1 MRILQCIDSLAGGG
15 AERQLSYAC
24 EGLVALGVEVEVAF
38 RRDGENGARLRKSG
52 AKLHELG
59 WRQQMDPA
67 LAYPSVGWD
76 LCRIIVERRI
86 DVVHTWLRH
95 MDMIGGLA
103 ARILRR
109 PWIFSERSAR
119 EGGVQGWRESVRRSF
134 AGVAS
139 AVVANSVTG
148 AQAWKSALKRTPIY
162 LVPNGM
168 PLDEV
173 AATRPASRASL
184 GIPEAAPI
192 LLTVGRFEPEKN
204 IALQAEVLSDLLR
217 RHPTWYALCCG
228 SGSLLPRFRSEMG
241 PRCLTPGYR
250 ADIWALMKSANLFFS
265 PSLFEGRP
273 NTVLEAMAC
282 GCPLVLSEIPQ
293 HRELARDEARY
304 FARESAAQAI
314 AAIEATMTDRLATQ
328 ARAERAARLVNDF
341 SVAAMSRGYA
351 TMYLET
357 LRRAGRSSPAQN
369 GDHR

>member
-1 MRILQCIDSLAGGG
+1 VRVLQCIDSIAGGG
-15 AERQLSYAC
+15 AERQLCYAC

-52 AKLHELG
+52 AILHELG
-59 WRQQMDPA
+59 WREQLDPA
-67 LAYPSVGWD
+67 LAYPAVGLN

-103 ARILRR
+103 ARLTRR
-109 PWIFSERSAR
+109 PWVFSERSAR
-119 EGGVQGWRESVRRSF
+119 EGGVEGWRESVRRRW
-134 AGVAS
+134 AGTAS

-148 AQAWKSALKRTPIY
+148 ARAWKTAFERAPVF

-168 PLDEV
+168 PLDEI

-184 GIPEAAPI
+184 DIPEAAP
-192 LLTVGRFEPEKN
+192 LLITVGRFEPEKN
-204 IALQAEVLSDLLR
+204 IALQAAVLSELLR

-228 SGSLLPRFRSEMG
+228 TGSLLPRFRSEVG

-250 ADIWALMKSANLFFS
+250 ADVWALLKTANLFFS

-282 GCPLVLSEIPQ
+282 GCPLVLSDIPQ

-304 FARESAAQAI
+304 FARDSAAQAT
-314 AAIEATMTDRLATQ
+314 AAIEQAIEDRIGTQ
-328 ARAERAARLVNDF
+328 MRAERAARLVSEF
-341 SVAAMSRGYA
+341 SVAAMSRGYKTIYERA
-351 TMYLET
+351 
-357 LRRAGRSSPAQN
+357 LRRTGR
-369 GDHR
+369 